1 MSPADRR
8 RRRGRTMLLVA
19 LLALLGAVLASFAVG
34 PLRLPPLEVMQALAV
49 KLGLLDPQAVSSR
62 DLAVV
67 WQLRIPRALL
77 GAMVGASLAMA
88 GASLQGLFGNPLA
101 DPGIVGVSQGAAL
114 GAVAAIVLGAAGAA
128 GWLVPVAAFAGGA
141 LAIGLTYA
149 LARPGKGSGNATL
162 LLVGIAM
169 AAFCSAL
176 IGFLTYIAS
185 ESELQSLVF
194 WQMGSLARANWADV
208 AAVVPLFAIGVFAL
222 QRLATPLDML
232 ALGERQAQHLGLDVT
247 RTRRRLVAFSALLVG
262 AAVAFA
268 GSISFV
274 GLVVPHVARLL
285 VGPGHRWLLPLSGL
299 LGALLIVVADTAART
314 LDPPAEIPLG
324 LFSAALG
331 APFFLWLVLQ
341 QRRRRR
347 HERTAEAARGGGA
360 PPAARDPAW
369 HLAGVRAG
377 YRDCAGWPERRRQ
390 VHVAGGSGRRPA
402 RRCGR
407 GEPVGQTAG
416 QLQGRAAGAERAV
429 MPQEHGV
436 RFAFSVEEVVAMG
449 RLPHPP
455 DPVTDDARV
464 EAAIDA
470 AELQALRLREVQQLS
485 GGESARTTFARVLA
499 QDTPLLLLDEP
510 TAALDLRHQE
520 RTLRSVRASA
530 EAGACVIVVVHDLNL
545 AAGYADRIVLLEQG
559 RVAADGTPLQVLT
572 EDNLQRVYQQDVVV
586 LEHPRRGVPL
596 VVVT

>member
-8 RRRGRTMLLVA
+8 RRRGRTMLMVA

-114 GAVAAIVLGAAGAA
+114 GAVAAFV
-128 GWLVPVAAFAGGA
+128 GGA

-149 LARPGKGSGNATL
+149 LARPGKGTGNATL

-341 QRRRRR
+341 QRRK
-347 HERTAEAARGGGA
+347 AA
-360 PPAARDPAW
+360 P
-369 HLAGVRAG
+369 
-377 YRDCAGWPERRRQ
+377 
-390 VHVAGGSGRRPA
+390 
-402 RRCGR
+402 
-407 GEPVGQTAG
+407 
-416 QLQGRAAGAERAV
+416 
-429 MPQEHGV
+429 
-436 RFAFSVEEVVAMG
+436 
-449 RLPHPP
+449 
-455 DPVTDDARV
+455 
-464 EAAIDA
+464 
-470 AELQALRLREVQQLS
+470 
-485 GGESARTTFARVLA
+485 
-499 QDTPLLLLDEP
+499 
-510 TAALDLRHQE
+510 
-520 RTLRSVRASA
+520 
-530 EAGACVIVVVHDLNL
+530 
-545 AAGYADRIVLLEQG
+545 
-559 RVAADGTPLQVLT
+559 
-572 EDNLQRVYQQDVVV
+572 
-586 LEHPRRGVPL
+586 
-596 VVVT
+596 

>member
-1 MSPADRR
+1 
-8 RRRGRTMLLVA
+8 
-19 LLALLGAVLASFAVG
+19 
-34 PLRLPPLEVMQALAV
+34 
-49 KLGLLDPQAVSSR
+49 
-62 DLAVV
+62 
-67 WQLRIPRALL
+67 
-77 GAMVGASLAMA
+77 MA

-149 LARPGKGSGNATL
+149 LARPGKGTGNATL

-262 AAVAFA
+262 AAVA
-268 GSISFV
+268 SISFV

-341 QRRRRR
+341 QRRK
-347 HERTAEAARGGGA
+347 AA
-360 PPAARDPAW
+360 P
-369 HLAGVRAG
+369 
-377 YRDCAGWPERRRQ
+377 
-390 VHVAGGSGRRPA
+390 
-402 RRCGR
+402 
-407 GEPVGQTAG
+407 
-416 QLQGRAAGAERAV
+416 
-429 MPQEHGV
+429 
-436 RFAFSVEEVVAMG
+436 
-449 RLPHPP
+449 
-455 DPVTDDARV
+455 
-464 EAAIDA
+464 
-470 AELQALRLREVQQLS
+470 
-485 GGESARTTFARVLA
+485 
-499 QDTPLLLLDEP
+499 
-510 TAALDLRHQE
+510 
-520 RTLRSVRASA
+520 
-530 EAGACVIVVVHDLNL
+530 
-545 AAGYADRIVLLEQG
+545 
-559 RVAADGTPLQVLT
+559 
-572 EDNLQRVYQQDVVV
+572 
-586 LEHPRRGVPL
+586 
-596 VVVT
+596 

>member
-1 MSPADRR
+1 
-8 RRRGRTMLLVA
+8 MLLVT

-149 LARPGKGSGNATL
+149 LARPGKGTGNATL

-208 AAVVPLFAIGVFAL
+208 VAVVPLFAIGVFAL

-341 QRRRRR
+341 QRRK
-347 HERTAEAARGGGA
+347 AA
-360 PPAARDPAW
+360 P
-369 HLAGVRAG
+369 
-377 YRDCAGWPERRRQ
+377 
-390 VHVAGGSGRRPA
+390 
-402 RRCGR
+402 
-407 GEPVGQTAG
+407 
-416 QLQGRAAGAERAV
+416 
-429 MPQEHGV
+429 
-436 RFAFSVEEVVAMG
+436 
-449 RLPHPP
+449 
-455 DPVTDDARV
+455 
-464 EAAIDA
+464 
-470 AELQALRLREVQQLS
+470 
-485 GGESARTTFARVLA
+485 
-499 QDTPLLLLDEP
+499 
-510 TAALDLRHQE
+510 
-520 RTLRSVRASA
+520 
-530 EAGACVIVVVHDLNL
+530 
-545 AAGYADRIVLLEQG
+545 
-559 RVAADGTPLQVLT
+559 
-572 EDNLQRVYQQDVVV
+572 
-586 LEHPRRGVPL
+586 
-596 VVVT
+596 